1 MMTPLHAAGFQPGKA
16 WRDTRTIA
24 LLTLDTLF
32 WSKKTIFVA
41 LISVMILGLSV
52 TGRLIL
58 SYRWIH
64 VPVTAPQVFGTLMAT
79 AVIHF
84 LVVFVTL
91 FYGTALISEEV
102 EGKTLTY
109 LFMRPIPK
117 PVIMIGKYLALV
129 WTGAVLILPTIFLS
143 YVILYAGT
151 EMASF
156 LADMTTL
163 AKDIGIVFLAILTYG
178 GFFALLGAWLKHP
191 ILAGLIYGFGW
202 EAIISYLPG
211 FTRKLT
217 ITHYIQSISPH
228 GDTASAIAMLIG
240 ERTAP
245 LESVLTLV
253 LMAALFVATGSL
265 ILREK
270 EYVLEQ

>member
-1 MMTPLHAAGFQPGKA
+1 MMNPVHVVRFQPGKA
-16 WRDTRTIA
+16 WYDARTIA

-32 WSKKTIFVA
+32 WSKKTIFIT
-41 LISVMILGLSV
+41 LISVLLLGLSV
-52 TGRLIL
+52 AARLIL
-58 SYRWIH
+58 SYRLIP
-64 VPVTAPQVFGTLMAT
+64 VPVTAPQVFGGLMAT

-84 LVVFVTL
+84 LVIFVTL

-117 PVIMIGKYLALV
+117 PLIMIGKYLALV
-129 WTGAVLILPTIFLS
+129 WIAAWLILPTIFLS
-143 YVILYAGT
+143 YMILYLG
-151 EMASF
+151 S
-156 LADMTTL
+156 DMTAFLDDAGTL
-163 AKDIGIVFLAILTYG
+163 AKDIGIVFLAIMAYG

-191 ILAGLIYGFGW
+191 ILVGMIYGFGW

-240 ERTAP
+240 ERTPP
-245 LESVLTLV
+245 LESVLTLL
-253 LMAALFVATGSL
+253 LMAALFVATASL
-265 ILREK
+265 VLREK